1 MSTAPIS
8 GMAWLRRTGA
18 AVLAL
23 GLRRPRCW
31 PEPGRPRPRRTRAA
45 TGWPGRPAAAGT
57 ISTVAGGVGGPALAT
72 RVPLATWLPAPDTPV
87 GEPCSAV
94 SGHGHLYIGDD
105 MIRAVNPA
113 TDDLTTIAGNGGA
126 SSPLGDG
133 GPATQTALQ
142 ACGIAVDHAG
152 NVVLADTGTRRI
164 PVVATRPGTFYGQA
178 MTAGDIYTVAGDG
191 ADAFGRSGV
200 PATQTSLWRPG
211 AVAVDRAGNLLIAD
225 SGAPPGGPSRV
236 SGPGSRWWRSPPA
249 GSTAGR

>member
-1 MSTAPIS
+1 MGTAPIS
-8 GMAWLRRTGA
+8 GMAWLWRSGA

-23 GLRRPRCW
+23 GL
-31 PEPGRPRPRRTRAA
+31 
-45 TGWPGRPAAAGT
+45 PAAMLAGTGQAAAAAHPGGHRVAWQAGPAGT

-94 SGHGHLYIGDD
+94 FGHGHLYIGDD

-113 TDDLTTIAGNGGA
+113 TDYLTTIAGNGGA

-164 PVVATRPGTFYGQA
+164 RW
-178 MTAGDIYTVAGDG
+178 
-191 ADAFGRSGV
+191 
-200 PATQTSLWRPG
+200 WRPG
-211 AVAVDRAGNLLIAD
+211 RA
-225 SGAPPGGPSRV
+225 
-236 SGPGSRWWRSPPA
+236 RS
-249 GSTAGR
+249 TGRP